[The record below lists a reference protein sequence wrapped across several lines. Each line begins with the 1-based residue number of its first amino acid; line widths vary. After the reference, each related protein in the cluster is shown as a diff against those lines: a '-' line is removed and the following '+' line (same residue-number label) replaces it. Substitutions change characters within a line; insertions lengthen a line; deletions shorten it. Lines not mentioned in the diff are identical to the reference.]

1 MSIRDWLWGVQE
13 SWAVCEQA
21 EGRTSTGESSGAANS
36 LEAEEPGRRPE
47 RGSGRRGGCPDAS
60 GALLDTRPPFLLP
73 QAVGPGGVA
82 GPVQIVNNKF
92 LAWSGVMEWQEVS
105 LG

>member
-1 MSIRDWLWGVQE
+1 MLLG
-13 SWAVCEQA
+13 
-21 EGRTSTGESSGAANS
+21 TG
-36 LEAEEPGRRPE
+36 P
-47 RGSGRRGGCPDAS
+47 
-60 GALLDTRPPFLLP
+60 LLLLP

-105 LG
+105 PGGYLGAHKTSASLLTGAPPTADVTFFLSPKAQA

>member
-1 MSIRDWLWGVQE
+1 MGLPTAWRLRSQE
-13 SWAVCEQA
+13 GSWSEAH
-21 EGRTSTGESSGAANS
+21 GR
-36 LEAEEPGRRPE
+36 L
-47 RGSGRRGGCPDAS
+47 GGCPEAS
-60 GALLDTRPPFLLP
+60 SGVLLVTRPPFLLP

-105 LG
+105 LGWGVLGDLETSASFQTGVPPHS